1 MHQLTPWV
9 LKQKSQ
15 FLLKIWILPF
25 EKRAV
30 FPVAVLLALAALL

>member
-15 FLLKIWILPF
+15 ILLRIWILPS

-30 FPVAVLLALAALL
+30 LPVAVLLALAALL